1 MIHISKSEAKRKKV
15 NLMEHFW
22 KTFAQAM
29 DNRMEDNVR
38 QLI

>member
-1 MIHISKSEAKRKKV
+1 MIHISKSKAKKKV